1 MNIERRYRRHSIAP
15 AAPPRARFAFT
26 LLLTFAALVA
36 VGFTYYFARAQR
48 CTVMTN
54 ALYHTVELR
63 KDVERATKANE
74 QLCCKLAE
82 LQRPEYI
89 LSTLRQRGVHLAVAP
104 IERIV
109 YVKLPRS
116 PAGDAAVTPAPVP
129 APAPVPPVRKPLGTL
144 LVSTRT
150 HEKQ

>member
-1 MNIERRYRRHSIAP
+1 MNVERRYRRRGVAP

-48 CTVMTN
+48 CTAMTN

-63 KDVERATKANE
+63 KDVERATKVND

-89 LSTLRQRGVHLAVAP
+89 LSTLRQRGVQLAVAP

-116 PAGDAAVTPAPVP
+116 PAGDAAVTPAPAL
-129 APAPVPPVRKPLGTL
+129 APAPPVRKALGTL

-150 HEKQ
+150 HEEQ